1 VFLKKAIIAKKGPIK
16 PGHEQVVA
24 GEGMVDSKTGK
35 KGDLIVVMDVAW
47 PEEIS
52 EQAREKL
59 ASIAF

>member
-1 VFLKKAIIAKKGPIK
+1 MQKKGPIK

-24 GEGMVDSKTGK
+24 GEGMEDSKTGK
-35 KGDLIVVMDVAW
+35 KGDLIVVIDVVW

-59 ASIAF
+59 AAIAF